1 MPLRS
6 PLDTLKDL
14 RQRAHEDERSRL
26 TARAQAE
33 REAEA
38 EQERAR
44 QVLLA
49 ATARYEAARR
59 DEDQRLVQ
67 DGITAAEGQL
77 RSAWEC
83 TQRRAQVLLWEEHQ
97 RAVDSFRL
105 AAADHERA
113 REAMSRADA
122 ELRQVRERLDQR
134 ERERQRNEEQAHQE
148 MLDESSLRR
157 YVERNE
163 A

>member
-1 MPLRS
+1 VRS

-14 RQRAHEDERSRL
+14 RQRVHESERSRL
-26 TARAQAE
+26 VAQAE
-33 REAEA
+33 AEQAADA

-49 ATARYEAARR
+49 ATARHEAARR

-67 DGITAAEGQL
+67 DGITAAEGQRRAL
-77 RSAWEC
+77 WEGA
-83 TQRRAQVLLWEEHQ
+83 QRRSQALLWDEHE
-97 RAVDSFRL
+97 RALDSFRL
-105 AAADHERA
+105 ASTHHEQA

-122 ELRQVRERLDQR
+122 ELKQVRERIEQR
-134 ERERQRNEEQAHQE
+134 ERAKQRSEEKVQQE
-148 MLDESSLRR
+148 MLDESFQRR
-157 YVERNE
+157 FSERNG